1 MSTDSALLPATA
13 RMPLYMGLAR
23 RLTEGLQRGHWQ
35 GEHALPSERVL
46 AEALAVSRD
55 TVRKALGLLCQRGV
69 LLRVPGSGTYRAR
82 ALSARHPPPCVP
94 GGCLLQR
101 IEAVAA
107 TALQAAQL
115 GVAPG
120 TALLHVQRLRYAPSG
135 QPLEIENSYRLGAE
149 AVEAVELRLA

>member
-1 MSTDSALLPATA
+1 
-13 RMPLYMGLAR
+13 MPLYMGLAR
-23 RLTEGLQRGHWQ
+23 RLHEGLQRGHWQ
-35 GEHALPSERVL
+35 GGRALPSERVL

-69 LLRVPGSGTYRAR
+69 LLRVPGSGTYRA
-82 ALSARHPPPCVP
+82 AATSAP

-120 TALLHVQRLRYAPSG
+120 TALLHVQRLRYAPGG
-135 QPLEIENSYRLGAE
+135 QPLEIENSYRLGAD
-149 AVEAVELRLA
+149 AVEAIELRLAGLALAP